1 MAHASVGEQG
11 PVTRAGGRTVVVL
24 MSKYEVVNGGGG
36 SDACMYVHAERE
48 GRRVLVGG
56 LRGTCIDC

>member
-1 MAHASVGEQG
+1 
-11 PVTRAGGRTVVVL
+11 VVVL

-36 SDACMYVHAERE
+36 SDACMYVHAQRE

-56 LRGTCIDC
+56 LQGTVIDCQ

>member
-1 MAHASVGEQG
+1 M
-11 PVTRAGGRTVVVL
+11 VVL

-36 SDACMYVHAERE
+36 SDACMYVHAQRE

-56 LRGTCIDC
+56 LQGTVIDCQRRSEYLEGFPLV